1 MRRTALI
8 ALLLGVAALVGTIV
22 YAGIGGVEQA
32 VLRLGFAG
40 LLLVAL
46 IHLPVIALTGSAWW
60 LIGAEL
66 PGASAWKFIWARY
79 VREATA
85 EVLPFSQLG
94 GIVAGARSLRLAGL
108 ESLPVAATL
117 LKDLLLEQL
126 AKVPYVLAGLAVL
139 LLGGRDAPL
148 RLVAA
153 ALAPLGLLAL
163 AALLGRARLVGL
175 LTRLAAALARR
186 WPALGVGGTASLER
200 LWRWDRRALAAFATH
215 ALTWV
220 LGAGE
225 TWVVCRLMGL
235 AVSPAQA
242 LVIDS
247 LFSGLRT
254 VGFAVPA
261 ALGVQEAGYVLA
273 CALVGV
279 PAAPAVALSLIRR
292 VREMLLCVPALGI
305 WQAVEGGRALAG
317 LSDNK

>member
-8 ALLLGVAALVGTIV
+8 ALLLGVAALVATIG

-32 VLRLGFAG
+32 VLRLGIAG

-60 LIGAEL
+60 LIGADL

-94 GIVAGARSLRLAGL
+94 GILAGARSLRLAGL
-108 ESLPVAATL
+108 SSLPVAATL

-148 RLVAA
+148 RLVGA
-153 ALAPLGLLAL
+153 ALAPLGLLVL
-163 AALLGRARLVGL
+163 AALLGRARFVGL
-175 LTRLAAALARR
+175 LRRGAAALASR
-186 WPALGVGGTASLER
+186 WPALAVEGATSLER

-215 ALTWV
+215 AVTWV

-225 TWVVCRLMGL
+225 TWVVCHLMGL
-235 AVSPAQA
+235 AVSPPQA

-292 VREMLLCVPALGI
+292 VREMLLGVPALGI

-317 LSDNK
+317 LSDSK

>member
-8 ALLLGVAALVGTIV
+8 ALLLGVAALVATLV

-32 VLRLGFAG
+32 VLRLGIAG

-94 GIVAGARSLRLAGL
+94 GILAGARSLRLAGL
-108 ESLPVAATL
+108 KSLPVAATL

-148 RLVAA
+148 RLVGA

-175 LTRLAAALARR
+175 LKRGAAALASR
-186 WPALGVGGTASLER
+186 WPALGVEGTASLER

-215 ALTWV
+215 AVTWV

-225 TWVVCRLMGL
+225 TWVACHLMGL

-292 VREMLLCVPALGI
+292 VREMLLGVPALGI

-317 LSDNK
+317 LSDSK

>member
-8 ALLLGVAALVGTIV
+8 ALLLGVAALVTTVV

-32 VLRLGFAG
+32 VLRLGVAG

-46 IHLPVIALTGSAWW
+46 IHLPVIALTGAAWW

-66 PGASAWKFIWARY
+66 PGASLWKFIWARY

-94 GIVAGARSLRLAGL
+94 GIVAGARALSLAGL

-163 AALLGRARLVGL
+163 AAFLGRARLAGL
-175 LTRLAAALARR
+175 FTRFAAALERR
-186 WPALGVGGTASLER
+186 RPVLGVAANASLEP
-200 LWRWDRRALAAFATH
+200 LWRWDRRAGAALATH
-215 ALTWV
+215 AVTWV

-261 ALGVQEAGYVLA
+261 ALGIQEAGYVLV

-279 PAAPAVALSLIRR
+279 PPAPAVALSLIRR
-292 VREMLLCVPALGI
+292 VREMLLGVPALGI

-317 LSDNK
+317 LSESK